1 MTTVAILYG
10 KKVHSPRTVPSAEN
24 APLGARFDAIGPISV
39 SVEYVLAGRRKRTG
53 TSRTERAHAARAA
66 PWNLEPGGNG
76 YRPLPVFIVVMRSLR
91 SVGAETLIRSLSLD
105 LNRSIPSTHVLQASQ
120 PERWF
125 SSRLLS
131 SSDSS
136 PEM

>member
-10 KKVHSPRTVPSAEN
+10 KKVHSPRTVPSA
-24 APLGARFDAIGPISV
+24 ACTPLGARSDAIVPISV
-39 SVEYVLAGRRKRTG
+39 RVEYVVAGRRKRTG
-53 TSRTERAHAARAA
+53 TSSTERAHAARAA
-66 PWNLEPGGNG
+66 PRIPEPGGNG
-76 YRPLPVFIVVMRSLR
+76 YRPLPVLINVIRSLR
-91 SVGAETLIRSLSLD
+91 SGGAETLIRSLSLD
-105 LNRSIPSTHVLQASQ
+105 LNSSIPSTQVLQASQ

-125 SSRLLS
+125 SRRLLS